1 MNNGDLPAAPILGD
15 TEAFVLFLDKIKGGN
30 NYGLTKRET
39 FAMAAMQGMMANS
52 QSNKMELEAV
62 AGVALMHA
70 DALLKALEGQQLST
84 QEDNDLLESAT
95 GCSMEGLDK
104 LTVRGDS

>member
-39 FAMAAMQGMMANS
+39 FAMAAMQGIL
-52 QSNKMELEAV
+52 SNPYLMEALINRCQ
-62 AGVALMHA
+62 GVDTSKLNKEVVRIAYLHA
-70 DALLKALEGQQLST
+70 DIALEGQQPST
-84 QEDNDLLESAT
+84 ES
-95 GCSMEGLDK
+95 E
-104 LTVRGDS
+104 